1 MGVPDPRCD
10 RRGGWLRRASQPG
23 GRLGWPWAEGGG
35 AGLSIPLGANGGG
48 ADQEALAGQLY
59 AETLIPLFR
68 C

>member
-1 MGVPDPRCD
+1 M
-10 RRGGWLRRASQPG
+10 
-23 GRLGWPWAEGGG
+23 PWAEGGG